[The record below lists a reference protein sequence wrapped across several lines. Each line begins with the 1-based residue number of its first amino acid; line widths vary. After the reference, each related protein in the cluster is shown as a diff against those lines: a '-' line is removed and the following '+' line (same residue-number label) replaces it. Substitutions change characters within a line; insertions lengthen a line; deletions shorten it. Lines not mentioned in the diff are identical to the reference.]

1 MSNCSITKDAKYISK
16 KILPLFNDRSPSINE
31 IKSAI
36 QCFNEETFSNSELK
50 YIKKLAKKQFFKG
63 LTTTISQLIDY
74 CKTLVSE
81 HKWKFDMQFTDGI
94 LSSIVL
100 FPPWS
105 ENLIKYYHNP
115 MIVDATFSNENL
127 RFISAVIMDGE
138 GNTQTVGLVIRGTED
153 STGYSILFQFISNI
167 ISDETITIIADMARC
182 IKKAANKSFK
192 FFNFVFC
199 FFHFK
204 QNFLKKFN
212 FKPSEQLWLYF
223 QQFMKGEISYEFFRI
238 KWFEEESNVN
248 LDLRGFDYLCKV
260 AQNFSS
266 NNSTKKRGIISSQRI
281 EMLNNLM
288 KKNGNSAFEML
299 RQFFL
304 ISTSWFEKSATISH
318 PLDSI
323 LTNYAYDIL
332 IQIVKHEFL
341 CEKLDDLLHFK
352 KANSNVVVN

>member
-1 MSNCSITKDAKYISK
+1 
-16 KILPLFNDRSPSINE
+16 
-31 IKSAI
+31 
-36 QCFNEETFSNSELK
+36 
-50 YIKKLAKKQFFKG
+50 
-63 LTTTISQLIDY
+63 
-74 CKTLVSE
+74 
-81 HKWKFDMQFTDGI
+81 
-94 LSSIVL
+94 
-100 FPPWS
+100 
-105 ENLIKYYHNP
+105 
-115 MIVDATFSNENL
+115 
-127 RFISAVIMDGE
+127 
-138 GNTQTVGLVIRGTED
+138 
-153 STGYSILFQFISNI
+153 
-167 ISDETITIIADMARC
+167 
-182 IKKAANKSFK
+182 
-192 FFNFVFC
+192 
-199 FFHFK
+199 
-204 QNFLKKFN
+204 
-212 FKPSEQLWLYF
+212 
-223 QQFMKGEISYEFFRI
+223 MKGEISYEFFRI

-260 AQNFSS
+260 AQNFLS

-352 KANSNVVVN
+352 KSQFECGCQLGNDLGIPCPYTIRLFRSSQISKKSGELEEEESESTDLLKVTLFHNESFLKLISPEWLVSTFKKAFSPLIQHEPSKFQIIPFESNDDVLSDKNLDILAAKIRWLYKNSPEYKTKIDNLIEDASEEIVFPFFDIKKPKEKKKKRQRSSLEIHKNQKQNDDVIYTLSRHLN